1 MNRKSFFALILA
13 LVMVILLF
21 SGCQKQ
27 TEELTEDGRRIIKIA
42 TGSSNMT
49 MDAIWDF
56 NDTNTEYY
64 VELVDYMELCDHDW
78 AQVVQR
84 LSTELATGKAPDI
97 IDLSAF
103 DINYESYAAKGV
115 FEDLYTYIDADEE
128 LNRDD
133 LNSAIL
139 SCCEYNG
146 QLYGIMSGFSVKTM
160 YATTDILEGQTSW
173 TVEEFMPYLN
183 QLGIA
188 SLDANEVISVDSLI
202 SQLCQTTFTTFVDY
216 ITGTAS
222 YDSQAFIDMLDA
234 LKKYKD
240 REDPNHIN
248 LVARLDSVWDFM
260 DNQLRRK
267 VMGSDIKYMGFPTFD
282 GKGSGNYINNTN
294 DFFAINAASNKKDV
308 CWELLRTMLTAEYQ
322 LEHFVG
328 TRATAFPTNSKALNA
343 LAEQSIERLYNESG
357 TEITSRGFFGMHIGA
372 TYEPATQ
379 EDIDQILGLID
390 SVEGIQVYDS
400 VVGDIVREEVNSFM
414 NGDQDAQQT
423 AAVIQSRVGNYMSE
437 QK

>member
-1 MNRKSFFALILA
+1 MKISRLIALILTLA
-13 LVMVILLF
+13 TLLCLF
-21 SGCQKQ
+21 SACQKQ

-42 TGSSNMT
+42 TGSSNIT

-56 NDTNTEYY
+56 NDTSTEYY
-64 VELVDYMELCDHDW
+64 VELVDYMELCDYDW
-78 AQVVQR
+78 EQVVQR

-115 FEDLYTYIDADEE
+115 FEDLYPYIDADKE
-128 LNRDD
+128 LERKD
-133 LNSAIL
+133 LNPAIL
-139 SCCEYNG
+139 SCCEYDG

-160 YATTDILEGQTSW
+160 YASTDILEGQTSW
-173 TVEEFMPYLN
+173 TVDEFMPYLN
-183 QLGIA
+183 QLGVA
-188 SLDANEVISVDSLI
+188 SLDAKEVISVDSLI

-216 ITGTAS
+216 KTGTAS
-222 YDSQAFIDMLDA
+222 YDSQIFIDMLDA
-234 LKKYKD
+234 LKEYKD
-240 REDPNHIN
+240 REDPNDID

-294 DFFAINAASNKKDV
+294 DFYAINAASNKKDG
-308 CWELLRTMLTAEYQ
+308 CWEFLRTLLTAEYQ
-322 LEHFVG
+322 LEQFAG
-328 TRATAFPTNSKALNA
+328 NRSSAFPTNNDALNT
-343 LAEQSIERLYNESG
+343 LAEQSTQRLYDENGE
-357 TEITSRGFFGMHIGA
+357 EITSRGFFGMFIGEA
-372 TYEPATQ
+372 YEPATQ
-379 EDIDQILGLID
+379 EDVDQILALID
-390 SVEGIQVYDS
+390 SVEGIQAYDLK
-400 VVGDIVREEVNSFM
+400 VGDIVREEVASFIS
-414 NGDQDAQQT
+414 GDQDAAKT